1 MPLLLIQ
8 CVSRTLYFYYRSW
21 PSMML
26 GCYFISGRENG
37 AVEKHERVQ
46 KETLR
51 GANQND
57 KIRKL

>member
-1 MPLLLIQ
+1 
-8 CVSRTLYFYYRSW
+8 
-21 PSMML
+21 MML